1 MAENR
6 ANALGGPSFP
16 GIITIVPQYST
27 DVDSK
32 MPGDDRM
39 NKATTT
45 KNSQVACHYEAS
57 VLKFIVVAKREIST
71 L

>member
-6 ANALGGPSFP
+6 ANALDDPSSP
-16 GIITIVPQYST
+16 GIIAIVPQHST

-39 NKATTT
+39 NMATTT
-45 KNSQVACHYEAS
+45 KDSQVTCHYEAS
-57 VLKFIVVAKREIST
+57 VLKFIVVAKREILT